1 MATKTMSSRALLAL
15 APAGFSTDN
24 RFGRGAPPPVEQV
37 LPEAPGPD
45 PLEEAFARGAEEG
58 EVRARAEYELRLA
71 ELEARYAGLGCELA
85 EQAIDEGE
93 RLRSMLRETVVA
105 LCEQAVA
112 PFALDHELLA
122 RRVEKASAM
131 LMRAADE
138 RRIRLN
144 PADKEAIAHLVA
156 PGLVLEDDPS
166 VMPGCIRIETADGG
180 IEDGPM
186 SWADAIREAVGQC

>member
-1 MATKTMSSRALLAL
+1 MSSRALLAL
-15 APAGFSTDN
+15 APTGFSTDS
-24 RFGRGAPPPVEQV
+24 RFGRGAPPPAVESV
-37 LPEAPGPD
+37 PEEPQLD

-58 EVRARAEYELRLA
+58 QARARADYEIKLA

-85 EQAIDEGE
+85 EQAIDEGD

-112 PFALDHELLA
+112 PYALDHELLA
-122 RRVEKASAM
+122 RRVEKAASM

-144 PADKEAIAHLVA
+144 PADKEAIEGLVA
-156 PGLVLEDDPS
+156 PGLVLEEDPS
-166 VMPGCIRIETADGG
+166 LLPGCIRIETEDGG
-180 IEDGPM
+180 IEDGPP
-186 SWADAIREAVGQC
+186 SWADAIRAAVGQC

>member
-1 MATKTMSSRALLAL
+1 MSSRALLAL
-15 APAGFSTDN
+15 APAGFAADS
-24 RFGRGAPPPVEQV
+24 RFGRGAPSPAGNTSAQEP
-37 LPEAPGPD
+37 LPD

-58 EVRARAEYELRLA
+58 EARARAAYEIKLA

-85 EQAIDEGE
+85 EQAIDEGD
-93 RLRSMLRETVVA
+93 RLRSMLRETVAA

-122 RRVEKASAM
+122 RRVEKAASM

-144 PADKEAIAHLVA
+144 PADKEAIEGLVA
-156 PGLVLEDDPS
+156 PGLVLEEDPS
-166 VMPGCIRIETADGG
+166 LSPGCIRIETEDGG
-180 IEDGPM
+180 IEDGPP
-186 SWADAIREAVGQC
+186 SWADAIRSAVGQC

>member
-1 MATKTMSSRALLAL
+1 MVTKTMSSRALLAL
-15 APAGFSTDN
+15 APAGFSTDI
-24 RFGRGAPPPVEQV
+24 RFGRGTPPAIERIV
-37 LPEAPGPD
+37 PEEAAPD

-58 EVRARAEYELRLA
+58 EARARAAYEVKLA

-85 EQAIDEGE
+85 EHAIDEGD
-93 RLRSMLRETVVA
+93 RLRSMMRETVVA

-122 RRVEKASAM
+122 RRVEKAATM

-144 PADKEAIAHLVA
+144 PADKEAIEHLIA
-156 PGLVLEDDPS
+156 PGLVLEEDPS
-166 VMPGCIRIETADGG
+166 LLPGCIRIETADGG
-180 IEDGPM
+180 IEDGPP

>member
-1 MATKTMSSRALLAL
+1 MSSRALLAI
-15 APAGFSTDN
+15 APAGFSTDS
-24 RFGRGAPPPVEQV
+24 RFGRGAPPPPVSEAV
-37 LPEAPGPD
+37 DETPEVD

-58 EVRARAEYELRLA
+58 EARAKMAYETRLA

-85 EQAIDEGE
+85 EQAIDEGD

-112 PFALDHELLA
+112 PFALDHEMLA
-122 RRVEKASAM
+122 RRVETAASM

-144 PADKEAIAHLVA
+144 PEDKAAIEALVA
-156 PGLVLEDDPS
+156 PGLVLEEDAS
-166 VMPGCIRIETADGG
+166 LLPGCIRIDTAEGG
-180 IEDGPM
+180 IEHGPP
-186 SWADAIREAVGQC
+186 SWADAIREAIGQC